1 MLRSTE
7 WAAMTDDRRAFCRT
21 HLTLT
26 CGSHCDHLW
35 SVAGLELAATKRVM
49 EANMLLHTAAQD
61 EKEEHAHAHAPPPS
75 VATPVSK
82 GQGGCQQQTPPQ
94 QQTQTQTQT
103 QTDPDADADAAAHTH
118 AHAHAA
124 PWRFSTPPLL

>member
-1 MLRSTE
+1 VQLNN
-7 WAAMTDDRRAFCRT
+7 AAANLSKQFKSIVGNKIGGEVQ
-21 HLTLT
+21 LAKL
-26 CGSHCDHLW
+26 
-35 SVAGLELAATKRVM
+35 VANLSGKRV
-49 EANMLLHTAAQD
+49 
-61 EKEEHAHAHAPPPS
+61 PS
-75 VATPVSK
+75 VDNKTQTRVSK

-118 AHAHAA
+118 AHAHAHAA